1 MSYNKPEKYGQEGEG
16 PVRLA
21 KSLPRTTTDKYL
33 TENPQDPHHP
43 DEPQSC
49 RPRESVHR
57 APRACEDEEP
67 PR

>member
-33 TENPQDPHHP
+33 TENP
-43 DEPQSC
+43 
-49 RPRESVHR
+49 
-57 APRACEDEEP
+57 
-67 PR
+67 